1 MDHFSGFGKCPPSM
15 LCVSVSGKAGKP
27 KGHSALLAPRMPWL
41 SCGGR
46 MGREV
51 TSSDCQSRELPR
63 PVVRGLES
71 SIHATN
77 IFLRMST
84 RGLCPRNGMTGDIQ
98 GTRNICG
105 HVTEARGPSRGS
117 ALTISPESTAPS
129 FLPH

>member
-15 LCVSVSGKAGKP
+15 LCASVSGKAGEP
-27 KGHSALLAPRMPWL
+27 KGRSALLAPRMPWL

-71 SIHATN
+71 GIHATN

-84 RGLCPRNGMTGDIQ
+84 LGLCPSNGID
-98 GTRNICG
+98 RKS
-105 HVTEARGPSRGS
+105 VV
-117 ALTISPESTAPS
+117 
-129 FLPH
+129 